1 MNDIYVLAATNIP
14 ILSGGQKMIQDI
26 STALLVLVPIAAACM
41 IAYHSVRKMLSDS
54 DPNVVERRNKSI
66 KNVLI
71 AAAIGETASTIVTFV
86 TGYMK

>member
-1 MNDIYVLAATNIP
+1 MNSFYILATDIP

-26 STALLVLVPIAAACM
+26 STALIVLVPIAAICM
-41 IAYHSVRKMLSDS
+41 IAYHSVRKMLSDG

-71 AAAIGETASTIVTFV
+71 TAAIGEAASSIVTFV
-86 TGYMK
+86 TSYLK